1 MNKIREKN
9 RKSFLFSKGNYI
21 ILLISIFLLCLGF
34 IFMIG
39 GGGQNDFDFNPAIF
53 SFQRIVLAPII
64 ILLGYVGMVFAIFY
78 ND

>member
-21 ILLISIFLLCLGF
+21 ILLISIFFLCLGF